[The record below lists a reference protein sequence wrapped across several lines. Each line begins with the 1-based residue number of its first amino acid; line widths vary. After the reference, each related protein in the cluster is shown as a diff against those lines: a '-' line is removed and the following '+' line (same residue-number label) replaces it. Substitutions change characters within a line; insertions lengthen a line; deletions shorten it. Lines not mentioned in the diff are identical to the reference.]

1 MSKVIMIDIFV
12 STSTPSIKKEIK
24 SYINEYLN
32 LANWDDP
39 YDDHGIIMIEYDGDL
54 DDDALDY
61 LCREMLG
68 KYSSDINYII
78 LN

>member
-1 MSKVIMIDIFV
+1 MSKVIMIGIFV
-12 STSTPSIKKEIK
+12 STSILSIKQEIK
-24 SYINEYLN
+24 SYINKN
-32 LANWDDP
+32 INPANWGDP
-39 YDDHGIIMIEYDGDL
+39 YDDYGIIMIEYDGDL

-78 LN
+78 VN